1 MRPFR
6 PRSKL
11 PAQARLNPGHPVM
24 PPPATAVLRQRRR
37 AAPRSPRLCPRGKG
51 SVDPAVLLRRDALSH
66 VVAGRWGCSGASS
79 RSGQRGFA
87 LLEQH
92 LVTDARGE
100 HVVDFL
106 KPGKLGLKVTYSS
119 LQPAH
124 LRNHAGIWPANMAK
138 QSLRHC
144 FEVLHTE

>member
-6 PRSKL
+6 PRANF
-11 PAQARLNPGHPVM
+11 PAMRGLTPGM
-24 PPPATAVLRQRRR
+24 PQRGL
-37 AAPRSPRLCPRGKG
+37 A
-51 SVDPAVLLRRDALSH
+51 
-66 VVAGRWGCSGASS
+66 AGRWGCSGASS
-79 RSGQRGFA
+79 WSGQRGFA

-100 HVVDFL
+100 HIVDFL

-124 LRNHAGIWPANMAK
+124 LRDHAGIWPANMAK